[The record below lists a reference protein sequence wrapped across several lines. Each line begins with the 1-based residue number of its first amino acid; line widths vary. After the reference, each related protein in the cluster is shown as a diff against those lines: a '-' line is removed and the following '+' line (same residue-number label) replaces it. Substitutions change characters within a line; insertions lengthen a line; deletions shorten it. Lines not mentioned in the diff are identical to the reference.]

1 MLIFLDLETTGLEA
15 KDKIVSIG
23 LIAVGAQEITTKYDL
38 VYEGKKIS
46 PKASS
51 INHITNEMLKNKPKL
66 QESEAYKFLCEYNLP
81 TTTLVSHNIKYN
93 LQMLLACGFT
103 FLGNVIDTL
112 RVSKHLIPECEGY
125 SLQLLR
131 YELKLYKSE
140 KAQSLACAVSTSEEV
155 LLGCAIENVLLAHH
169 ALHDAVIVKIL
180 YEYLLES
187 ATKEEMTALSFKN
200 VLMQKFEFGKYS
212 GRYIEEISVCDR
224 GYLEW
229 MLANILDLNEDLKY
243 SIDYYL
249 QANL

>member
-15 KDKIVSIG
+15 QDKVVSIG
-23 LIAVGAQEITTKYDL
+23 LIAVEGENIITKYDL
-38 VYEGKKIS
+38 INEGKKIS

-66 QESEAYKFLCEYNLP
+66 QESEAYRFLCEYNLP
-81 TTTLVSHNIKYN
+81 TTTLVSHNSKYA
-93 LQMLLACGFT
+93 LQMLLACGFS

-140 KAQSLACAVSTSEEV
+140 KAESLAC
-155 LLGCAIENVLLAHH
+155 GIENVLLAHH
-169 ALHDAVIVKIL
+169 ALHDALMVKIL
-180 YEYLLES
+180 YTYLLES
-187 ATKEEMTALSFKN
+187 AAKEEMIALSFKN

-212 GRYIEEISVCDR
+212 GRYIEEIVMCDR